1 MLIFHVLDCLPVFFI
16 IPNSILALFSNIW
29 PIKSIS
35 GVAELLSG
43 SWSLVVPWSS
53 VPSVGN
59 RSRLR
64 SRTRRFATRRRHPSF
79 ANNNNNKNLIQ
90 LPFHGIFVSW
100 IVDKNDFVLIS
111 DSSTL
116 LLSWA
121 KKIPPKSAEKTKL
134 FRSFF
139 EEKTEFWRNKEW
151 RRKKM
156 WKCVAK
162 SDKIWQELSQHF
174 EFDTFKKLSEKRS
187 EANGFVYIFGLVNYF
202 DRGENFSDKIN

>member
-121 KKIPPKSAEKTKL
+121 KKIRQNQL
-134 FRSFF
+134 
-139 EEKTEFWRNKEW
+139 
-151 RRKKM
+151 
-156 WKCVAK
+156 
-162 SDKIWQELSQHF
+162 
-174 EFDTFKKLSEKRS
+174 KKLSCLDLFLKKKLSFGATKSEEEKKC
-187 EANGFVYIFGLVNYF
+187 ENVWQKVTKFGKN
-202 DRGENFSDKIN
+202 